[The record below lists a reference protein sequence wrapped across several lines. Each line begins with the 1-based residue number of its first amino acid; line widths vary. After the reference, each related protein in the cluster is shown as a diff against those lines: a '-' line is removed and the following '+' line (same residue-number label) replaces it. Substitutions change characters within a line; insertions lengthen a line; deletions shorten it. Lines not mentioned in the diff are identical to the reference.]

1 MRVPVEGR
9 TECVV
14 DISPLGEPVI
24 VKEPRHP
31 DPQLQAGLPVPE
43 GVVYTWPVI
52 VWKLKQID

>member
-9 TECVV
+9 TEGVV

-52 VWKLKQID
+52 V